1 MTSTTSTPSPY
12 RWQRFT
18 TAQRLVRF
26 VAYLGTVAVLVW
38 AVRDLDIYW
47 PWVWDA
53 PVQIRD
59 LFVRMSPPKLTGLVP
74 IGQALIETVHIATL
88 ATVLS
93 LLLALPTAYL
103 AAQNT
108 TPHPALLWLA
118 RLIVV
123 STRSVNTIIWA
134 LLFVA
139 IFGPGVVAGILA
151 IAFRSIGFVGKLMAE
166 AIEEIDKRQ
175 VEAIEATG
183 AGRGKVVLYGIVP
196 QVLPAFFA
204 VAILR
209 WDINIREST
218 VLGLVGAGG
227 IGLILQ
233 GAIDLFD
240 WQTVATVLIAILG
253 VVVLGEFVSAALRR
267 RVL

>member
-118 RLIVV
+118 RLIAV
-123 STRSVNTIIWA
+123 STR
-134 LLFVA
+134 
-139 IFGPGVVAGILA
+139 P
-151 IAFRSIGFVGKLMAE
+151 
-166 AIEEIDKRQ
+166 
-175 VEAIEATG
+175 
-183 AGRGKVVLYGIVP
+183 
-196 QVLPAFFA
+196 
-204 VAILR
+204 
-209 WDINIREST
+209 
-218 VLGLVGAGG
+218 
-227 IGLILQ
+227 
-233 GAIDLFD
+233 
-240 WQTVATVLIAILG
+240 
-253 VVVLGEFVSAALRR
+253 
-267 RVL
+267 